1 MLSITFNERNMRKLI
16 SFQSKNNNK
25 IITLSAAITIFFM
38 IHPVWAQANGLAPAK
53 KALEE
58 LQKDLNT
65 NIIPVAAAV
74 ILLCLAIGYAG
85 RYIGKDTFIRWAIG
99 VVVAGSATQ
108 LASLLFKGQV

>member
-1 MLSITFNERNMRKLI
+1 MQKLI
-16 SFQSKNNNK
+16 SFESKNNNK
-25 IITLSAAITIFFM
+25 IITLSAAITIFF
-38 IHPVWAQANGLAPAK
+38 ITHPVWAQVKLTPAK
-53 KALEE
+53 TALEE

-65 NIIPVAAAV
+65 HIIPVAAAV

-108 LASLLFKGQV
+108 LAKLLFTGAVN